1 MDVRLGVANGVL
13 SLTPGTIPNTPS
25 SPPRPPNTGSNIWIL
40 AVLAGLLPMAGVGL
54 QVFRARPV
62 RAEGAVKA
70 AAGSALNNRIAFG
83 YDVFMALL
91 MDAWGMVD
99 APDVA
104 TRRRGR

>member
-1 MDVRLGVANGVL
+1 
-13 SLTPGTIPNTPS
+13 
-25 SPPRPPNTGSNIWIL
+25 
-40 AVLAGLLPMAGVGL
+40 
-54 QVFRARPV
+54 
-62 RAEGAVKA
+62 VKA